1 MYLKITSLNVVIS
14 RYFLK
19 QSLLQKRKRKRKK
32 EVFHGLKSG
41 SNMFHTGMIHGM
53 DKAREKEGG
62 GGGASHNR
70 LQGEA
75 PRERV
80 MVIVTIYRR

>member
-1 MYLKITSLNVVIS
+1 
-14 RYFLK
+14 
-19 QSLLQKRKRKRKK
+19 
-32 EVFHGLKSG
+32 
-41 SNMFHTGMIHGM
+41 MFHTGMIHGM

-70 LQGEA
+70 LQGKA

-80 MVIVTIYRR
+80 MVIVTIYRRQILQQRF

>member
-62 GGGASHNR
+62 GGVLPIIDYKGR
-70 LQGEA
+70 LPAKGLWLL
-75 PRERV
+75 
-80 MVIVTIYRR
+80 